1 MPDFADVRS
10 VRQWQSNYVRTRLKR
25 WKALAYFLFVLGLFP
40 STTWSQE
47 VLDSLSTYD
56 GLTFSNV
63 TITSQSKTHLSF
75 KHADGF
81 ASVKLSALPPEEQAK
96 IGYTPPPPPKTVV
109 DYTKDATSNLTKT
122 FAQWQNDPRFQA
134 LYQEIRTEVNRV
146 IAEDKVLLY
155 SVIGGVACIYLL
167 FSLAA
172 VKICRKTTVRP
183 GLWVW
188 LPGFEWISLL
198 KAAGMSPWNFIWLL
212 IPPINLIV
220 MMVWCFK
227 ICRMRHKSA
236 ALGFLLLIPVINI
249 LAYFYLAFSE
259 QKYPASHAPA

>member
-1 MPDFADVRS
+1 M
-10 VRQWQSNYVRTRLKR
+10 
-25 WKALAYFLFVLGLFP
+25 
-40 STTWSQE
+40 
-47 VLDSLSTYD
+47 LDSLSTYD
-56 GLTFSNV
+56 GTTFSNV
-63 TITSQSKTHLSF
+63 TVTSQSKTHLSF

-81 ASVKLSALPPEEQAK
+81 ASVKLSMLPPEEQAK
-96 IGYTPPPPPKTVV
+96 IGYTPPPPPKSLL
-109 DYTKDATSNLTKT
+109 DHTKEVTSGLTKNL
-122 FAQWQNDPRFQA
+122 AQWLSDPRVQA
-134 LYQEIRTEVNRV
+134 LNQEIRAEVNRV
-146 IAEDKVLLY
+146 ITENDKVILY
-155 SVIGGVACIYLL
+155 SAIGGVACIYLL

-220 MMVWCFK
+220 MAVWCFR
-227 ICRMRHKSA
+227 ICRMRHKSS

>member
-1 MPDFADVRS
+1 MPC
-10 VRQWQSNYVRTRLKR
+10 
-25 WKALAYFLFVLGLFP
+25 
-40 STTWSQE
+40 TTWAQE
-47 VLDSLSTYD
+47 ALDSLATYD

-63 TITSQSKTHLSF
+63 TLTSQTKTHISF

-81 ASVKLSALPPEEQAK
+81 ASVKLSMLPPEEQAK
-96 IGYTPPPPPKTVV
+96 IGYTPPPPPKSLL
-109 DYTKDATSNLTKT
+109 DYTKDVTAGMTKNL
-122 FAQWQNDPRFQA
+122 AQWLNDPRLQA
-134 LYQEIRTEVNRV
+134 LTQEVRAEVNRV
-146 IAEDKVLLY
+146 FTENDKVILY

-188 LPGFEWISLL
+188 LPGLEWISLL

-220 MMVWCFK
+220 MAVWCFK
-227 ICRMRHKSA
+227 ICRMRHKSS

-259 QKYPASHAPA
+259 QKYPASHAHA